1 MDLGK
6 AGHRALVVALG
17 LLLVLLLAFA
27 LTRSAAAQWEDEL
40 TRQIAREVGCEVS
53 FLSHVIEREIDGRQI
68 VMVKVHCADER
79 DFDALRDDKS
89 KPFQFT
95 ACEPRNVESC

>member
-6 AGHRALVVALG
+6 ARHRTLVIVLG

-27 LTRSAAAQWEDEL
+27 LTRSAAAQWQDEL
-40 TRQIAREVGCEVS
+40 TRQIARDEGCEVS

-68 VMVKVHCADER
+68 VMVKVHCTDER
-79 DFDALRDDKS
+79 DFDALRDDKF

-95 ACEPRNVESC
+95 ACEQRNVETC